1 MHSAADI
8 RMAQAAIHT
17 QRMDDTQR
25 PAVSRMGQNFAPY
38 PVLVLAK
45 TITDRLRI
53 TQDFISR
60 QCSALRYHACTFL
73 QPLLKYATYPVTSTM
88 RLGRISKMNSSQTLK
103 AQSILVIGAGE
114 LGMPVLRNL
123 ARKAKDHEGAT
134 ISVLLRAATVES
146 SDPVKQRDVSEIRA
160 LGIEIVPGDILATS
174 ISELAAV
181 FAPFDT
187 VIGCAG
193 FSAGRNTPLKL
204 AKAAL
209 EANLKRYFPW
219 QFGVDFDVIGRGS
232 PQDLFDA
239 QIDVRE
245 LLRAQDKTDWV
256 IISTGMFT
264 SFLFEPIFEVVDLEK
279 NVVNALGSLDT
290 EVTLTTP
297 NDIGAL
303 TAEVVFAHPTIRDEI
318 VYLAGDTV
326 TYGEV
331 ADKLQTVL
339 GRPFTKSE
347 WTVPQLK
354 SELAQD
360 PDNHIKK
367 YRAVFAEGKGVAWPK
382 RDSFNERNGLTVKTA
397 EEWIRENL
405 RY

>member
-1 MHSAADI
+1 
-8 RMAQAAIHT
+8 
-17 QRMDDTQR
+17 
-25 PAVSRMGQNFAPY
+25 
-38 PVLVLAK
+38 
-45 TITDRLRI
+45 
-53 TQDFISR
+53 
-60 QCSALRYHACTFL
+60 
-73 QPLLKYATYPVTSTM
+73 
-88 RLGRISKMNSSQTLK
+88 MNSTPTTE

-123 ARKAKDHEGAT
+123 ALKAKDHPGT
-134 ISVLLRAATVES
+134 TVSVLLRAATVES
-146 SDPVKQRDVSEIRA
+146 TDPVKQRDVSEIRE
-160 LGIEIVPGDILATS
+160 LGIKIVTGDILTAT
-174 ISELAAV
+174 IGELAAI
-181 FAPFDT
+181 FGRFDT

-193 FSAGRNTPLKL
+193 FSAGRDTPMKL

-239 QIDVRE
+239 QIDVRD
-245 LLRAQDKTDWV
+245 LLRGQNKTDWV
-256 IISTGMFT
+256 VISTGMFT
-264 SFLFEPIFEVVDLEK
+264 SFLFEPIFEVVDLEN
-279 NVVNALGSLDT
+279 NVVNALGGLDT

-297 NDIGAL
+297 DDIGAL
-303 TAEVVFAHPTIRDEI
+303 TAEVVFAQPTICNEI

-339 GRPFTKSE
+339 GRPFTKAE

-360 PDNHIKK
+360 PDNHVKK

-382 RDSFNERNGLTVKTA
+382 RGSFNERHGIKVTTA

-405 RY
+405 RS

>member
-1 MHSAADI
+1 MNP
-8 RMAQAAIHT
+8 T
-17 QRMDDTQR
+17 QT
-25 PAVSRMGQNFAPY
+25 
-38 PVLVLAK
+38 
-45 TITDRLRI
+45 TE
-53 TQDFISR
+53 
-60 QCSALRYHACTFL
+60 
-73 QPLLKYATYPVTSTM
+73 
-88 RLGRISKMNSSQTLK
+88 

-123 ARKAKDHEGAT
+123 ARKARNHRGTT
-134 ISVLLRAATVES
+134 INVLLRAATVES
-146 SDPVKQRDVSEIRA
+146 TAPVKQRDVSEMRE
-160 LGIEIVPGDILATS
+160 LGIEIVTGDILASTT
-174 ISELAAV
+174 SELAAI
-181 FAPFDT
+181 FARFDT

-193 FSAGRNTPLKL
+193 FSAGRNTPMKL

-245 LLRAQDKTDWV
+245 LLRAQHKTDWV
-256 IISTGMFT
+256 VISTGMFT
-264 SFLFEPIFEVVDLEK
+264 SFLFEPIFGVVDLQK

-290 EVTLTTP
+290 KVTLTTP
-297 NDIGAL
+297 DDIGAL
-303 TAEVVFAHPTIRDEI
+303 TAEVVFAQPMIRNEI

-331 ADKLQTVL
+331 ADKLQSVL
-339 GRPFTKSE
+339 GRPFTKAE
-347 WTVPQLK
+347 WTVSQLK

-382 RDSFNERNGLTVKTA
+382 RDSFNERNGLNVTNA
-397 EEWIRENL
+397 EEWIRESL
-405 RY
+405 HS

>member
-1 MHSAADI
+1 
-8 RMAQAAIHT
+8 
-17 QRMDDTQR
+17 
-25 PAVSRMGQNFAPY
+25 
-38 PVLVLAK
+38 
-45 TITDRLRI
+45 
-53 TQDFISR
+53 
-60 QCSALRYHACTFL
+60 
-73 QPLLKYATYPVTSTM
+73 
-88 RLGRISKMNSSQTLK
+88 MNSTQTTE

-123 ARKAKDHEGAT
+123 ARKAKHHQGT
-134 ISVLLRAATVES
+134 TMSVLLRAATVES
-146 SDPVKQRDVSEIRA
+146 TDPVKQRDVFEIRE
-160 LGIEIVPGDILATS
+160 LGIEIVTGDILALT
-174 ISELAAV
+174 ISELAAI
-181 FAPFDT
+181 FARFDT

-193 FSAGRNTPLKL
+193 FSAGRNTPMKL

-209 EANLKRYFPW
+209 EAKLKRYFPW

-256 IISTGMFT
+256 VISTGMFT
-264 SFLFEPIFEVVDLEK
+264 SFLFEPIFGVVDLEK

-297 NDIGAL
+297 DDIGAL
-303 TAEVVFAHPTIRDEI
+303 TAEVVFAQPMIRNEI

-326 TYGEV
+326 TYREV
-331 ADKLQTVL
+331 ADKLQSVL
-339 GRPFTKSE
+339 GRPFTKAE
-347 WTVPQLK
+347 WTISQLK

-360 PDNHIKK
+360 QDNHIKK

-382 RDSFNERNGLTVKTA
+382 RDSFNVQNGRNVKNA

-405 RY
+405 HS